1 LPDNTKTF
9 DEFTDS
15 RADQA
20 EAGPAQSNA
29 PSPIDD
35 VEAQM
40 RQALN
45 RLGPGGI
52 LRPRQDHDR
61 GDGSGGGGN
70 TMRLQDRFGS
80 THRRRFVQ
88 DGDVPVA
95 YVQRNA
101 PRDTAAAAPQAAPSA
116 LAIRLQRAEADLAAQ
131 SAARQQA
138 ERAMQEAQA
147 ALRDLRTKLG
157 HVELARNEAVE
168 ALRRDREQQALRRSA
183 ESELSARQQE
193 FEEQLRVLQR
203 NLSAAQSELHEE
215 RAQRK
220 ALEKELRSA
229 HDARETAE
237 RLVRVLSEEDKDDAT
252 VTSLASRRGRKPAE
266 EPAATTD
273 EPEPVKWWLNNSL
286 ARRR

>member
-1 LPDNTKTF
+1 M
-9 DEFTDS
+9 

-20 EAGPAQSNA
+20 EADPMPSGA

-61 GDGSGGGGN
+61 GDGGGN

-80 THRRRFVQ
+80 AHRRRFVQ

-95 YVQRNA
+95 YVQRNTA
-101 PRDTAAAAPQAAPSA
+101 RDTASAAPAAAPSA
-116 LAIRLQRAEADLAAQ
+116 LAIRLQRAEADLAQQ

-168 ALRRDREQQALRRSA
+168 ALHREREQQAQRRSA
-183 ESELSARQQE
+183 EQELSARQQDID
-193 FEEQLRVLQR
+193 EQLRTLQR
-203 NLSAAQSELHEE
+203 NLSAAQSELNEE

-220 ALEKELRSA
+220 SLEKELRA
-229 HDARETAE
+229 ANDARETAE
-237 RLVRVLSEEDKDDAT
+237 RLVRVLSEEEKEDGT
-252 VTSLASRRGRKPAE
+252 VTSLASRRGRKPVE
-266 EPAATTD
+266 EPAAASE
-273 EPEPVKWWLNNSL
+273 EPEPVKWWLNNAA
-286 ARRR
+286 ARRRS

>member
-1 LPDNTKTF
+1 
-9 DEFTDS
+9 
-15 RADQA
+15 
-20 EAGPAQSNA
+20 
-29 PSPIDD
+29 
-35 VEAQM
+35 M

-52 LRPRQDHDR
+52 LKPRQDHDR
-61 GDGSGGGGN
+61 GEGGGN

-80 THRRRFVQ
+80 AQRRRFVQ

-95 YVQRNA
+95 YVQRNTS
-101 PRDTAAAAPQAAPSA
+101 RDTASAAPPAAPSA
-116 LAIRLQRAEADLAAQ
+116 LAIRLQRTEADLAAQ

-147 ALRDLRTKLG
+147 VLRDLRTKLG

-168 ALRRDREQQALRRSA
+168 ALRRDREQEALRRSA
-183 ESELSARQQE
+183 ESELSARQTD

-203 NLSAAQSELHEE
+203 SLGAAQSDLNEE

-220 ALEKELRSA
+220 TLEKELRA
-229 HDARETAE
+229 AQDARETAE
-237 RLVRVLSEEDKDDAT
+237 RLVRVLSEGEQEEAA
-252 VTSLASRRGRKPAE
+252 VTSLTSRRGRKPAE
-266 EPAATTD
+266 EPATATD
-273 EPEPVKWWLNNSL
+273 EPEPVKWWLNNPM